1 MQEAVISSRPA
12 VALRAKPRA
21 LRLAFRIALLVAASL
36 VVGILVWQG
45 VTAHGSP
52 DPTIPRTSPTVAL
65 LDIGVLVFREGLE
78 CILVLAAI
86 TAGMVGSSR
95 AHRRPVAWGAGIGF
109 VATIATWFIAVG
121 IVNDL
126 TANVSALNLQAA
138 TGLLAVVVL
147 LVVMNWFFHKLYWG
161 GWISMHTRKK
171 TELLQNAGDAKI
183 SDTRLLR
190 GLCLLGFA
198 SFYREGFEVVLFLQ
212 SYYLRLGGRVVLE
225 GALLGL
231 FFSGIVA
238 VLTFVAHHRLPYR
251 RMLILTGIMLGFVLL
266 VMVGEQVQEMQLA
279 HWITTTPIQPLVNI
293 IPAWM
298 GMWFAI
304 FPTAET
310 LGSQLLAAILV
321 IGCYFAPRF
330 RPARLRQNG
339 EPAFEDLPA
348 PLVDATDAQPA
359 QSAK

>member
-1 MQEAVISSRPA
+1 MQEAAISSRPV
-12 VALRAKPRA
+12 VALGTKPRA
-21 LRLAFRIALLVAASL
+21 MRLALKVMLAIAASL
-36 VVGILVWQG
+36 VIGVLVWQG
-45 VTAHGSP
+45 ITAHGNP
-52 DPTIPRTSPTVAL
+52 DPTTPHTSPTVAL

-95 AHRRPVAWGAGIGF
+95 RHRRPVAWGAGIGF

-161 GWISMHTRKK
+161 GWISMHNRKK
-171 TELLQNAGDAKI
+171 AELLQSAGDAEV
-183 SDTRLLR
+183 SDMRLLR

-251 RMLILTGIMLGFVLL
+251 RMLVLTGIMLGFVLL

-298 GMWFAI
+298 GVWFSI

-330 RPARLRQNG
+330 RPAKLRQNG
-339 EPAFEDLPA
+339 EPAFQDLPV
-348 PLVDATDAQPA
+348 PLVEATEPQLA
-359 QSAK
+359 QSVK